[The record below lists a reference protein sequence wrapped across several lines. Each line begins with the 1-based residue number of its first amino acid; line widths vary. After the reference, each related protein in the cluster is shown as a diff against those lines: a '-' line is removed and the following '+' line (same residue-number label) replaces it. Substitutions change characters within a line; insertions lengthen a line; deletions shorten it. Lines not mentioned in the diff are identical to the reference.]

1 MNAMVRPARPADK
14 DPLMSFIKDN
24 WEGHD
29 YIPQM
34 WDEWLEDKEGRVF
47 VVEADRVPVGMSRV
61 KFLEDGSAWLEGARV
76 HPGFR
81 GRGLATML
89 GSSAMRFAMDR
100 GVKVFRLDSRS
111 TNRTAHRQ
119 IARMN
124 FKELSRVNVYEPGER
139 AKFAPQEGVR
149 HAEMTELSQVTRLIM
164 GSREFR
170 LGSGVHWDSYE
181 ATSLSP
187 SIIKKLVRE
196 GAVWTSGESVGVATL
211 GGTRDR
217 TWRQIGFLTGTGD
230 GPMKLVRHVLGLKE
244 APETTRRM
252 VWIPQGSRIIAAL
265 RRAGFSRHGTQIL
278 FEQTATKALGAR

>member
-1 MNAMVRPARPADK
+1 MIAKVRPARPTDK
-14 DPLMSFIKDN
+14 EPLMSFIKDN
-24 WEGHD
+24 WGGHD
-29 YIPQM
+29 YIPQA
-34 WDEWLEDKEGRVF
+34 WDDWLEDKEGRVF
-47 VVEADRVPVGMSRV
+47 VVEADGVPVGMSRV
-61 KFLEDGSAWLEGARV
+61 KFLLDGSAFLEAARV

-139 AKFAPQEGVR
+139 AKLAPQEGVR
-149 HAEMTELSQVTRLIM
+149 RAEMTELSRVTRLIM

-170 LGSGVHWDSYE
+170 LGSGVYWDSYE
-181 ATSLSP
+181 ATSLTP
-187 SIIKKLVRE
+187 SIVKKLVRE

-211 GGTRDR
+211 GGARDR
-217 TWRQIGFLTGTGD
+217 TWRQVGFLTGTGD

-244 APETTRRM
+244 AAETARRM

-278 FEQTATKALGAR
+278 FERTAVSSVR

>member
-1 MNAMVRPARPADK
+1 MIARVRPARRADK
-14 DPLMSFIKDN
+14 EPLMSFIKDN
-24 WEGHD
+24 WGGHD
-29 YIPQM
+29 YIPQV
-34 WDEWLEDKEGRVF
+34 WDEWLEDKGGKVF
-47 VVEADRVPVGMSRV
+47 VVEADGVPVGMNRV
-61 KFLEDGSAWLEGARV
+61 KFLLDGSAFLEAARV

-124 FKELSRVNVYEPGER
+124 FKELSRVNVYEPGEE

-149 HAEMTELSQVTRLIM
+149 RAEVPELSRVARLIM

-170 LGSGVHWDSYE
+170 LGSGVYWDSYE
-181 ATSLSP
+181 AVSLSP
-187 SIIKKLVRE
+187 SIIGKLVRE
-196 GAVWTSGESVGVATL
+196 GNVWTSGESVGVATM
-211 GGTRDR
+211 GGVRDL
-217 TWRQIGFLTGTGD
+217 TWGQVGFLTGTGD

-244 APETTRRM
+244 AVGTARRM

-278 FEQTATKALGAR
+278 FERTATKA

>member
-1 MNAMVRPARPADK
+1 MIAKVRPARPTDK
-14 DPLMSFIKDN
+14 EPLMSFIKDN
-24 WEGHD
+24 WGGHD
-29 YIPQM
+29 YIPQA
-34 WDEWLEDKEGRVF
+34 WDGWLEDKEGKVF
-47 VVEADRVPVGMSRV
+47 VVEADGVPVGMSRV
-61 KFLEDGSAWLEGARV
+61 KFLLDGSAFLEAARV

-111 TNRTAHRQ
+111 TNRMAHRQ

-124 FKELSRVNVYEPGER
+124 FKELSRVNVYEPGKR

-149 HAEMTELSQVTRLIM
+149 RAEMTELSQVTRLVM

-170 LGSGVHWDSYE
+170 LGSGVYWDSYE
-181 ATSLSP
+181 AKSLSP

-211 GGTRDR
+211 GGARDR
-217 TWRQIGFLTGTGD
+217 TWRQVGFLTGTGD

-244 APETTRRM
+244 ATEAARRM
-252 VWIPQGSRIIAAL
+252 VWIPQGSRIIRTL

-278 FEQTATKALGAR
+278 FERTATKA